1 MFMIDMVMLASMRQ
15 WIIDKLEENKKNLEA
30 WQTGATF
37 VGIFISAVTAIGL
50 FLISKP
56 LAISSL
62 LLLGLSF
69 LIPLFIQS
77 VPFSKD
83 NLILLA
89 IIKKYKNIIMET
101 LAQMNVGIDSVIFP
115 ESILDKD
122 VKIRIMTRGVPSEIS
137 MREVNGEIKFY
148 HNNELIVAKSRAY

>member
-1 MFMIDMVMLASMRQ
+1 MFMTDMVMLASMRQ

-89 IIKKYKNIIMET
+89 IIKRYKNIIMET

-122 VKIRIMTRGVPSEIS
+122 VKIRIMTKGVPSEIS